1 MDKNIINVL
10 FVLFLILVFN
20 NFYIYYIMFSNI
32 MKFERKQTDVN
43 IKIKIMEEE
52 IEKMK
57 REVKKWA
64 GAI

>member
-10 FVLFLILVFN
+10 LVLFLILVFN

-32 MKFERKQTDVN
+32 MKFERKQTEVN

-64 GAI
+64 GVI

>member
-10 FVLFLILVFN
+10 LALFLILVFN

-57 REVKKWA
+57 REVKK
-64 GAI
+64 

>member
-57 REVKKWA
+57 REVKK
-64 GAI
+64 

>member
-32 MKFERKQTDVN
+32 MKFERKQTEVN

-57 REVKKWA
+57 REVKK
-64 GAI
+64 

>member
-10 FVLFLILVFN
+10 FALFLILVFN

-32 MKFERKQTDVN
+32 MKFERKQTEVN

-52 IEKMK
+52 IERMK
-57 REVKKWA
+57 REVKK
-64 GAI
+64 